1 MENKATDLTK
11 AIQDFQ
17 SGKEEAF
24 AEIYR
29 QTKKYVY
36 YTIYKSLQDASLTE
50 DIMQETYLEVYRSL
64 SGLKNEEA
72 VKSWIASIAHRRI
85 SRYLEKKPDYLLGEE
100 TEEIIEKLEQKDG
113 TAIPEE
119 VTDNLETRRLLGKI
133 IDGLPLGQRTVIVAY
148 YYNQMSVREI
158 AENFQMPEN
167 TVKSYLSRGREKIKE
182 DVLRLEKE
190 QGTKLYTIS
199 LPAILFFLF
208 GEEAQACEVPE
219 TLSEKILQAVPSDTG
234 STGRAA
240 NATDRGN
247 EAAGQIAGAAG
258 RENDAAA
265 QGAATAVKAAAG
277 KAGAGLIVKL
287 CLAAAG
293 IAAAVGVA
301 FGVYRAVQ
309 SHNAAAEA
317 SEEAASAMDETG
329 TQVAA
334 QETQQAQAA
343 AGPGAEEETAS
354 ETDTETE
361 TETETQEEQYRYL
374 IEMTALMEMQKD
386 SSLNARCGV
395 MPICRDGLWGAVN
408 YEGELIVPCTYE
420 GVQMAPN
427 DLGQFIMNDAGKQYA
442 FDKEGTLLFEAE
454 QITSLYGDY
463 VTTKESTGEYD
474 ELGDEIYR
482 GTIGKL
488 DGTVLAQMETSDWDF
503 GVVGFGDS
511 DVTFM
516 GAFEHLVRVD
526 KNGNTQGFDPV
537 YQASVDEEGSRVQS
551 SAASV
556 SFYNAPGG
564 LYLDG
569 YYVSTWAI
577 MEEFCLMKDERA
589 FDSVNPRI
597 VAEEVWGDSRADTE
611 VTEMRRASIFHHG
624 GWSYNYGTKVGLL
637 YYDKDS
643 GESLGSILMDLA
655 KDTDPYSSAGSE
667 CVLGVYDDLSMNM
680 EKYWLVKT
688 EGKWGYIDHEG
699 NLQELYEEA
708 SSFANGYA
716 VVIEDGTAWLID
728 ESFTRLEEIG
738 PADGCFTAGELFC
751 VSNGEE
757 QKLFG
762 IK

>member
-1 MENKATDLTK
+1 MENKVPELTK
-11 AIQDFQ
+11 AIRDFQ
-17 SGKEEAF
+17 SGNEAAF

-29 QTKKYVY
+29 QTQKYVY

-72 VKSWIASIAHRRI
+72 VKGWIASIAHRRI

-100 TEEIIEKLEQKDG
+100 TEELIEKMEQKDG

-133 IDGLPLGQRTVIVAY
+133 IDGLPVGQRTVIVAF

-158 AENFQMPEN
+158 AEAFQMPEN

-199 LPAILFFLF
+199 LPALLFFLF

-234 STGRAA
+234 TAGRMG
-240 NATDRGN
+240 D
-247 EAAGQIAGAAG
+247 AAGRMGDVAG

-265 QGAATAVKAAAG
+265 RGAATAVKAAAG

-293 IAAAVGVA
+293 IAAAAGVA

-309 SHNAAAEA
+309 SQNAGTEA
-317 SEEAASAMDETG
+317 SEEAASAIEETG
-329 TQVAA
+329 TQVAV
-334 QETQQAQAA
+334 QETQQAQGTAE
-343 AGPGAEEETAS
+343 PDAEEETAS
-354 ETDTETE
+354 ET
-361 TETETQEEQYRYL
+361 ETETQEEPYRYL
-374 IEMTALMEMQKD
+374 IEMTALMETQKD

-474 ELGDEIYR
+474 EWGDEIYR

-516 GAFEHLVRVD
+516 GASEHLVRVD

-556 SFYNAPGG
+556 AFYNAPGG

-577 MEEFCLMKDERA
+577 MEEFCLMKDEWA

-611 VTEMRRASIFHHG
+611 VTEMQRASIFHHG

-655 KDTDPYSSAGSE
+655 KDTDPNSSAGSE
-667 CVLGVYDDLSMNM
+667 CVLGVYDNLSMNT

-699 NLQELYEEA
+699 NLQKLYGDA
-708 SSFANGYA
+708 SAFANGYA

-738 PADGCFTAGELFC
+738 PADSCFAAGELFC
-751 VSNGEE
+751 VSNGED
-757 QKLFG
+757 QKIFG